1 LQRGPFPHSRA
12 RPALRAS
19 SDWSR
24 RSWSRRV
31 PVQGQCTNLVKRV
44 RVQVQSEGVILTI
57 PIAGPIF
64 RAVVNQT
71 HLGPLGQRRRGGV
84 GLGRRQTLPRF
95 GGLGS
100 RRSEGSRSSAQ
111 TRALLELDL
120 SGLGFRVQG
129 SGFRVQ
135 GSGFR
140 V

>member
-1 LQRGPFPHSRA
+1 MQRGPFPHSCA
-12 RPALRAS
+12 RPALRAC

-31 PVQGQCTNLVKRV
+31 PVQGPCTNLVKRV
-44 RVQVQSEGVILTI
+44 RVQSGGVILTI

-84 GLGRRQTLPRF
+84 GLGRRQTLPRL